1 MKRWQIDG
9 GMGVNSRTM
18 WLIGLREWLY
28 YNKGKWMNGEETWT
42 EENLNR
48 ILNDNSQEPYSYV
61 VKQIYISMFSFRNNG
76 RGNKFG
82 ERVLITNVEEL

>member
-1 MKRWQIDG
+1 
-9 GMGVNSRTM
+9 
-18 WLIGLREWLY
+18 
-28 YNKGKWMNGEETWT
+28 MNGEETWT

-48 ILNDNSQEPYSYV
+48 ILNDNSQEPYSDE

-76 RGNKFG
+76 RRNEFG